1 MINAK
6 TNGFSILLAVIL
18 AISLSTLT
26 HAQDESQDVA
36 NIRAELAKMIPVA
49 EEAEIV
55 PTEVEGVYRL
65 LVQGNYAYA
74 YVDGDFALIGD
85 LFNTKDRVN
94 LGDVAAGARMAAV
107 IDALPDSKMIKF
119 GPENP
124 ERYITVFTDID
135 CGYCRQLHNE
145 ITQLNEAGIQVRYL
159 AYPRAGVPSESY
171 DKYVSVWCSDDQQ
184 TALTNAK
191 AGNTPASAFCDNP
204 VEETFKLGQEVGVR
218 GTPTLIFDD
227 GTVQPGYVPSAQ
239 LIERLGLAK
248 EG

>member
-1 MINAK
+1 MTNAK
-6 TNGFSILLAVIL
+6 INGYLIFLTMIFTM
-18 AISLSTLT
+18 SLSTLVQ
-26 HAQDESQDVA
+26 AQDESQDVA

-55 PTEVEGVYRL
+55 PTDVDGVYRL

-85 LFNTKDRVN
+85 LFNTKDKVN
-94 LGDVAAGARMAAV
+94 LGEVAAGARMAEV
-107 IDALPDSKMIKF
+107 IDAVPESKMIKF

-135 CGYCRQLHNE
+135 CGYCRQLHQE
-145 ITQLNEAGIQVRYL
+145 IPALIEAGIQVRYL

-191 AGNTPASAFCDNP
+191 AGNTPPSEFCDNP

-218 GTPTLIFDD
+218 GTPTLIYDD

-239 LIERLGLAK
+239 LIERLGLSK